1 MTVLW
6 QTFSGSNRYVQ
17 FSVRLHCR
25 YKVCIT
31 SAGVEYSPISKRE
44 EEEEAP
50 AGSFFFWSRPRSPYF
65 FFFFFFPLL
74 FYIYSSFLFFRKKK
88 SSLSFFF
95 FFSLSFRLVPKRSI
109 SFSLKKI
116 CRKLFIFIFS
126 TIFSLFSA
134 HVRRIHFVFLNENRR
149 DLQHISLPLN
159 FPIVNEKNFAVWLC

>member
-1 MTVLW
+1 M
-6 QTFSGSNRYVQ
+6 
-17 FSVRLHCR
+17 
-25 YKVCIT
+25 CIT
-31 SAGVEYSPISKRE
+31 SAGVEYSPIGKREE

-50 AGSFFFWSRPRSPYF
+50 AGSFFFLVKAKVSVFFLLLLFPSSLLYIF
-65 FFFFFFPLL
+65 FF
-74 FYIYSSFLFFRKKK
+74 SFLSEKKNL
-88 SSLSFFF
+88 LSFFF
-95 FFSLSFRLVPKRSI
+95 FFSISLRLVPKRSI

-159 FPIVNEKNFAVWLC
+159 FPIVNEKKFAVWLC